1 MLWFIDNNAVK
12 DILVK
17 GSIRGSNLF
26 AMISESLYLAGK
38 CEAKLWISRV
48 LSKSNIADFPSRR
61 DSVAAAKLIDG
72 VVGSDLHP
80 SPGFIDVLL
89 QSDTYDGYMTARGDR
104 PLCDA

>member
-1 MLWFIDNNAVK
+1 M
-12 DILVK
+12 
-17 GSIRGSNLF
+17 
-26 AMISESLYLAGK
+26 
-38 CEAKLWISRV
+38 
-48 LSKSNIADFPSRR
+48 
-61 DSVAAAKLIDG
+61 AAAKLIDG